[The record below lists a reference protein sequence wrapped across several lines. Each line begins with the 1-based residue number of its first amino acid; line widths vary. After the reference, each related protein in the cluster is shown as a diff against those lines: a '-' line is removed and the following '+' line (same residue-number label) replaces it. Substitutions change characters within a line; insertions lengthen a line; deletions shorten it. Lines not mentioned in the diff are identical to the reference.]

1 MILNRRQLLGLLSSG
16 TFLLSAG
23 VQAAIKLTGSPQRLR
38 FPQGVASGDPQP
50 DGVMLWTRAE
60 PESPSDTVALSLQVA
75 QDPDFSELVLQTA
88 LSTDKTSD
96 YTLRIF
102 VDNLNPARTYYYRF
116 LGEDGSLSVT
126 GRTRTAPLPDAEAP
140 VKVALASCQNY
151 ESGFYGSWARMLADD
166 LAADDD
172 AQIDFVMHVG
182 DFIYERIFR
191 QRYRGGDQPRLPPP
205 FPDGGNDGRNDFA
218 VSLADYRHL
227 YKTYLSDPHLQA
239 ARARWPFVCTWDD
252 HEFSNN
258 GFQSY
263 STYNGNNRPD
273 PQRKLNA
280 NQAWFEFIPM
290 LLSDARTGGPAH
302 DFVAGQL
309 GGDEAEDNNAAV
321 DSLCIYRRLRW
332 GKLLDVVITDNRS
345 YRSAQCLTPD
355 FHKSLGLPMN
365 TLKLV
370 EIADGGREYN
380 DGKPPE
386 FLPYGDGKIPNPA
399 RRRPAGTILGEV
411 QKEWFL
417 EQLKMSGATWKVWGN
432 SMPALPFR
440 IDLPNLPSSD
450 YEDSVFSIDSWT
462 GYPHELRVLLEF
474 IGAAGITGV
483 VSLSGDHH
491 IHAAGVLKAR
501 QDVPGSPPVC
511 AEFSTTCISAESMY
525 EDAYDS
531 VRKDNEEFAPLVYRL
546 EDGEEIPVW
555 NLTLQDG
562 VAAAMSYQRDDAPAP
577 APRSRSKRTG
587 IRYVDSNAQ
596 GYTIAMFS
604 ATEVKVEM
612 VTMTDVTVPFDQAP
626 ATRRRAFFNL
636 PVWAAGEEPLL
647 SGPDFAGSSPFPYDV
662 ENIGDRPRFPIS

>member
-1 MILNRRQLLGLLSSG
+1 MAA
-16 TFLLSAG
+16 TTAG
-23 VQAAIKLTGSPQRLR
+23 
-38 FPQGVASGDPQP
+38 
-50 DGVMLWTRAE
+50 M
-60 PESPSDTVALSLQVA
+60 
-75 QDPDFSELVLQTA
+75 
-88 LSTDKTSD
+88 
-96 YTLRIF
+96 
-102 VDNLNPARTYYYRF
+102 TY
-116 LGEDGSLSVT
+116 
-126 GRTRTAPLPDAEAP
+126 
-140 VKVALASCQNY
+140 
-151 ESGFYGSWARMLADD
+151 
-166 LAADDD
+166 
-172 AQIDFVMHVG
+172 
-182 DFIYERIFR
+182 
-191 QRYRGGDQPRLPPP
+191 
-205 FPDGGNDGRNDFA
+205 A

-263 STYNGNNRPD
+263 STYNGKNRPD

-309 GGDEAEDNNAAV
+309 GGDEVEDNNAAV

-462 GYPHELRVLLEF
+462 GYPHELRELLEF
-474 IGAAGITGV
+474 IGAAGITGI

-525 EDAYDS
+525 EDAYNS

-546 EDGEEIPVW
+546 ENGEETPVW

-577 APRSRSKRTG
+577 ARRPRSKRTG

-647 SGPDFAGSSPFPYDV
+647 SGPDFAGSPPFPYDV
-662 ENIGDRPRFPIS
+662 ENIGTDHVFLFPEKKRGLSPISLFPGDGF

>member
-23 VQAAIKLTGSPQRLR
+23 VQATIKLTGSPQRLR

-75 QDPDFSELVLQTA
+75 QDPDFSDLVLQAA

-96 YTLRIF
+96 YTLRVF
-102 VDNLNPARTYYYRF
+102 VDNLKPARTYYYRF
-116 LGEDGSLSVT
+116 LGEDGSRSET
-126 GRTRTAPLPDAEAP
+126 GRTMTAPLPDAEAP

-151 ESGFYGSWARMLADD
+151 ESGYYGSWARMLADD
-166 LAADDD
+166 LTATDDNK
-172 AQIDFVMHVG
+172 IDFVMHVG

-273 PQRKLNA
+273 PQRKQNA

-462 GYPHELRVLLEF
+462 GYPHELRELLEF

-491 IHAAGVLKAR
+491 IHAVGVLKAR

-525 EDAYDS
+525 EDAYNS

-546 EDGEEIPVW
+546 ENGEETPVW

-577 APRSRSKRTG
+577 ARRPRSKRTG

-647 SGPDFAGSSPFPYDV
+647 SGPDFAGSLPFPYS
-662 ENIGDRPRFPIS
+662 IGDRPRFPIS

>member
-23 VQAAIKLTGSPQRLR
+23 MQAAIKLTGSPQRLR

-60 PESPSDTVALSLQVA
+60 PESPSDMVALSLQVA
-75 QDPDFSELVLQTA
+75 QDPDFSELVLQAA

-96 YTLRIF
+96 YTLRAF
-102 VDNLNPARTYYYRF
+102 VDNLKPARTYYYRF

-172 AQIDFVMHVG
+172 TQIDFVMHVG

-191 QRYRGGDQPRLPPP
+191 QRYRGGKQPRLPAP
-205 FPDGGNDGRNDFA
+205 FPDGGNDGRNDYA

-227 YKTYLSDPHLQA
+227 YKTYISDPHLQA

-258 GFQSY
+258 GYQSY
-263 STYNGNNRPD
+263 STYNGENRPD

-290 LLSDARTGGPAH
+290 LLSDARSGGPAH

-309 GGDEAEDNNAAV
+309 GGDEAEDNIAAV

-380 DGKPPE
+380 DGNPPE

-462 GYPHELRVLLEF
+462 GYPHELRELLEF

-501 QDVPGSPPVC
+501 QGVPGSPPVC
-511 AEFSTTCISAESMY
+511 AEFSTSCISAESMY
-525 EDAYDS
+525 EDVYNS

-577 APRSRSKRTG
+577 APRSGSKRTG

-612 VTMTDVTVPFDQAP
+612 ATMTDVTVPFDQAP

-647 SGPDFAGSSPFPYDV
+647 SGPDFAGSPPFP
-662 ENIGDRPRFPIS
+662 NIGDRPRFPIS

>member
-23 VQAAIKLTGSPQRLR
+23 VQAAIKLTDSPQRLR

-50 DGVMLWTRAE
+50 DAVMLWTRAE
-60 PESPSDTVALSLQVA
+60 PESLSDTVALSLQVA
-75 QDPDFSELVLQTA
+75 QDPDFSDLVLQAA

-96 YTLRIF
+96 YTLRVF
-102 VDNLNPARTYYYRF
+102 VDNLSPARTYYYRF
-116 LGEDGSLSVT
+116 LSEDGSRSET

-151 ESGFYGSWARMLADD
+151 ESGLYGSWARMLADD
-166 LAADDD
+166 LTATDDNK
-172 AQIDFVMHVG
+172 IDFVMHVG

-290 LLSDARTGGPAH
+290 LLSDARIGGPAH

-462 GYPHELRVLLEF
+462 GYPHELRELLEF
-474 IGAAGITGV
+474 IGAAGITCV

-525 EDAYDS
+525 EDAYNS
-531 VRKDNEEFAPLVYRL
+531 VRK
-546 EDGEEIPVW
+546 I
-555 NLTLQDG
+555 
-562 VAAAMSYQRDDAPAP
+562 
-577 APRSRSKRTG
+577 
-587 IRYVDSNAQ
+587 
-596 GYTIAMFS
+596 
-604 ATEVKVEM
+604 
-612 VTMTDVTVPFDQAP
+612 
-626 ATRRRAFFNL
+626 
-636 PVWAAGEEPLL
+636 
-647 SGPDFAGSSPFPYDV
+647 
-662 ENIGDRPRFPIS
+662 